1 MGTLAEAT
9 PRITPTATLTFQLDK
24 DLCRLLWNGYALPL
38 SEKWV
43 VFYALLAVNHER
55 HVSTDEICDHHPW
68 SRLSP
73 SVAGRDLWRFTR
85 TQELG
90 LFGHRI
96 TTSPVRQTSKLFTL
110 ALDGRAELQ
119 FDPARPAIFDH
130 LRSLR
135 VHRNTVAVELGECTL
150 LLQSGLVTQALERL
164 ETMRDSTLSANDQ
177 AQILTLTTMCLEDQG
192 GISATEAQVPLLLA
206 ALRLPGLNRLNRAR
220 LLVRVARYHTLKGH
234 YDQAHAHFVTLRS
247 LLVPEDGV
255 EYCWFH
261 INYGVYLRRT
271 GHLERAIHHQRLA
284 HDVAQVAQWWHGVYS
299 ARSNLTLMHLSLAE
313 TSPAPARKRLLQQ
326 ALDWSLRAHSTVT
339 LTRQHLAMAQTSLL
353 VGRTYRL
360 LGQIKEA
367 RHWLDNARLVHHHP
381 ELSLH
386 LAVVWDE
393 QALLEKQ
400 CGHHFHAHLAQV
412 QAAACRGKQN

>member
-1 MGTLAEAT
+1 MVSLGEAT
-9 PRITPTATLTFQLDK
+9 PRRIPAATLKLQLDK
-24 DLCRLLWNGYALPL
+24 EICRLLWNGYVLPL

-73 SVAGRDLWRFTR
+73 SVAGRDLWRFTK
-85 TQELG
+85 TQEPE

-96 TTSPVRQTSKLFTL
+96 TSSPARQTSKLFTL
-110 ALDGRAELQ
+110 ALDTHVQIQ
-119 FDPARPAIFDH
+119 FDPARPAISDH

-135 VHRNTVAVELGECTL
+135 IHRNMVAVELGECTL
-150 LLQSGLVTQALERL
+150 LLQSGLVTHALERL
-164 ETMRDSTLSANDQ
+164 EALQDTPVSANEQ

-192 GISATEAQVPLLLA
+192 GIEATTRQLPLLIS
-206 ALRLPGLNRLNRAR
+206 ALNLPGLNRLNRAR
-220 LLVRVARYHTLKGH
+220 LLVRVARYHTLKAH
-234 YDQAHAHFVTLRS
+234 YDQAHSYFVILRS

-299 ARSNLTLMHLSLAE
+299 ARFNLTLMHLSLAE
-313 TSPAPARKRLLQQ
+313 TSPAPLRQRLLQQ
-326 ALDWSLRAHSTVT
+326 ALDWALRAHSTVT
-339 LTRQHLAMAQTSLL
+339 LTRQHLAIAQTAVL
-353 VGRTYRL
+353 VARTYRL
-360 LGQIKEA
+360 LGQTKEA
-367 RHWLDNARLVHHHP
+367 RHWLDNARRVNHHP

-393 QALLEKQ
+393 QALLEEQ
-400 CGHHFHAHLAQV
+400 CGHHFYAHLAHA
-412 QAAACRGKQN
+412 QAATCRGEQE

>member
-1 MGTLAEAT
+1 MESPVQATQGSLAS
-9 PRITPTATLTFQLDK
+9 PTLTIQLDK
-24 DLCRLLWNGYALPL
+24 EICRLIWNNCVLPL

-55 HVSTDEICDHHPW
+55 HVSTDEICDYHPW

-85 TQELG
+85 TQELE

-96 TTSPVRQTSKLFTL
+96 TTSPARQTSKLFSL
-110 ALDGRAELQ
+110 VLEPRSQLR
-119 FDPARPAIFDH
+119 FDPARPVVSDH

-135 VHRNTVAVELGECTL
+135 IHRNTVAVELSECTL

-164 ETMRDSTLSANDQ
+164 GAMHDSTLSANDQ
-177 AQILTLTTMCLEDQG
+177 AQLLTLTTMCLEDQG
-192 GISATEAQVPLLLA
+192 GINATASQVPLLLA
-206 ALRLPGLNRLNRAR
+206 ASQLPGLNRLNRAR
-220 LLVRVARYHTLKGH
+220 LLVRVARYYTLKGQ
-234 YDQAHAHFVTLRS
+234 YDQAHRYFVTLRS
-247 LLVPEDGV
+247 MLVPEDGV

-299 ARSNLTLMHLSLAE
+299 ARSNLTLMYLSLAE
-313 TSPAPARKRLLQQ
+313 TSPAPLHKRLLQQ

-339 LTRQHLAMAQTSLL
+339 LTRQHLAIAHTAVL
-353 VGRTYRL
+353 VARTYRL
-360 LGQIKEA
+360 LGQTREA
-367 RHWLDNARLVHHHP
+367 QHWLDKARLVDHHP

-393 QALLEKQ
+393 QALLEEQ
-400 CGHHFHAHLAQV
+400 RGHHFHAHLARV
-412 QAAACRGKQN
+412 QAAACRTRQP

>member
-1 MGTLAEAT
+1 MGIPAQATHGALAS
-9 PRITPTATLTFQLDK
+9 PTLTVQLDK
-24 DLCRLLWNGYALPL
+24 EICRLIWNGYTLPL

-55 HVSTDEICDHHPW
+55 HVGTDEICDHHPW

-85 TQELG
+85 AQEPG
-90 LFGHRI
+90 LFGQRI
-96 TTSPVRQTSKLFTL
+96 TSSPARQASKLFSL
-110 ALDGRAELQ
+110 LLEPLSQLR

-135 VHRNTVAVELGECTL
+135 SHRNTVAVELGECTL
-150 LLQSGLVTQALERL
+150 LLQSGLVAQALERL
-164 ETMRDSTLSANDQ
+164 EAMQDCTLSANEQ
-177 AQILTLTTMCLEDQG
+177 AQILTLTTMGLEEQG
-192 GISATEAQVPLLLA
+192 GIDATRPQIPLLLS
-206 ALRLPGLNRLNRAR
+206 ALHLPGLNRLNRAR
-220 LLVRVARYHTLKGH
+220 LLVRVARYNTLKGH
-234 YDQAHAHFVTLRS
+234 YDQAHRYFVSLRS

-299 ARSNLTLMHLSLAE
+299 ARSNLTLMHLALAE
-313 TSPAPARKRLLQQ
+313 KSPPLHRQRLLRQ
-326 ALDWSLRAHSTVT
+326 ALDWALRAHSTVT
-339 LTRQHLAMAQTSLL
+339 LTRQPLAMAETSVL
-353 VGRTYRL
+353 VARTYRL
-360 LGQIKEA
+360 LEQTREA
-367 RHWLDNARLVHHHP
+367 RHWLENARQVEHHP

-393 QALLEKQ
+393 QALLEEQ
-400 CGHHFHAHLAQV
+400 GGHHFHAHLARV
-412 QAAACRGKQN
+412 QAATCRGEQE

>member
-1 MGTLAEAT
+1 MERSAPAT
-9 PRITPTATLTFQLDK
+9 HGSHAPATLTVQLDK
-24 DLCRLLWNGYALPL
+24 EICRLVWNGYVLPL

-85 TQELG
+85 TQEPE
-90 LFGHRI
+90 LFGQRV
-96 TTSPVRQTSKLFTL
+96 TSSPARQASKLFAL
-110 ALDGRAELQ
+110 ALGERIQLR
-119 FDPARPAIFDH
+119 FDPARPVIFDH

-135 VHRNTVAVELGECTL
+135 IHRNTVAVELGECTL
-150 LLQSGLVTQALERL
+150 LLQSGLVAQALERL
-164 ETMRDSTLSANDQ
+164 VSMQDCTLSANDQ

-192 GISATEAQVPLLLA
+192 GIDATACQLPLLLA
-206 ALRLPGLNRLNRAR
+206 ASHLPGLNRLNRAR
-220 LLVRVARYHTLKGH
+220 LLVRVARYYTLKAH
-234 YDQAHAHFVTLRS
+234 YTQAHSYFVILRS

-284 HDVAQVAQWWHGVYS
+284 HDVAQAAQWWHGVYS

-313 TSPAPARKRLLQQ
+313 TSPAPARQRLLQQ
-326 ALDWSLRAHSTVT
+326 ALDWAQRAHSTVT
-339 LTRQHLAMAQTSLL
+339 LTRQQLAMAQTAVL
-353 VGRTYRL
+353 VARCYRL
-360 LGQIKEA
+360 LGKTMEA
-367 RHWLDNARLVHHHP
+367 RHWLDKARVVDHHP
-381 ELSLH
+381 ELALH

-393 QALLEKQ
+393 QALLEEQ
-400 CGHHFHAHLAQV
+400 GGHHFHAHLAQA
-412 QAAACRGKQN
+412 QAAACRGEQE